1 MPPLAWTEVD
11 RQQILLDDAL
21 SSPIPS
27 MSPWGSSELLPQDQ
41 GCHWSGLPDE
51 AEPPEAMAHT
61 LSALG
66 VRSELDR
73 AELIDLAELA
83 ELAEL
88 AGQVEDEE
96 GVKQGMAQ
104 AIMNMGMPGLED
116 LGDEEA
122 VEQGMAQVMMNMEM
136 EYLPRAT
143 SGLPNQEMATSSGRF
158 PPPGPLMPQAI
169 EMNVARTPTLNLQEK
184 FETLVMVNYTPRSPT
199 ELPMAQWASCNSA
212 AVRTWDPLTCRSAD
226 PSPLLLCQIRS

>member
-136 EYLPRAT
+136 QMQY
-143 SGLPNQEMATSSGRF
+143 LPNQEMAS
-158 PPPGPLMPQAI
+158 
-169 EMNVARTPTLNLQEK
+169 TLTLREK

-199 ELPMAQWASCNSA
+199 ELPMAQWASC
-212 AVRTWDPLTCRSAD
+212 DLTS
-226 PSPLLLCQIRS
+226 I